1 MVAGLRDPLVGAR
14 HHNKQMQKQQPSLEQ
29 KGGCLSLENLQLIL
43 ALSISFNVLWWPPRG
58 AHLLDPVR
66 HGAWVEWFN
75 LFDPLC
81 LSGICGAQPNAARPQ
96 RGLFPWH
103 SYTQLNKH
111 SLDDTQHSH
120 LRYWSPQK
128 PSIYTWRQNA
138 SPRFSRIESS
148 SDVVWEA
155 KAAKATAKTG
165 AGCDSKQGS
174 HDLIG
179 ILFSDVCLS
188 CDTPLLALLNMIMDM
203 DNYIWIHLI
212 LDTNTITV
220 VFPVFLQ
227 CILKDALIRI
237 SFHIND
243 QSQTDQ
249 LLQAKSTN
257 LQRLQQETGVLAV
270 KRLNQVFS
278 ASLWYCSLWWTR
290 IDHGPA

>member
-1 MVAGLRDPLVGAR
+1 MISRCEARWSWFHEHLESPPYGCWSQGSIGRSQTPQQANAKAAAKSGA
-14 HHNKQMQKQQPSLEQ
+14 
-29 KGGCLSLENLQLIL
+29 KGWLPEFGKSPTD
-43 ALSISFNVLWWPPRG
+43 SGTFNVLWWPPRG

-103 SYTQLNKH
+103 SDTQLNKH

-138 SPRFSRIESS
+138 SPRFSRSS

-212 LDTNTITV
+212 LDTNTI
-220 VFPVFLQ
+220 
-227 CILKDALIRI
+227 I
-237 SFHIND
+237 
-243 QSQTDQ
+243 
-249 LLQAKSTN
+249 
-257 LQRLQQETGVLAV
+257 
-270 KRLNQVFS
+270 
-278 ASLWYCSLWWTR
+278 
-290 IDHGPA
+290 

>member
-1 MVAGLRDPLVGAR
+1 MSCDGHP
-14 HHNKQMQKQQPSLEQ
+14 E
-29 KGGCLSLENLQLIL
+29 
-43 ALSISFNVLWWPPRG
+43 
-58 AHLLDPVR
+58 AHTSWIQWGMEL
-66 HGAWVEWFN
+66 G
-75 LFDPLC
+75 
-81 LSGICGAQPNAARPQ
+81 LSGSTCSIPCVCQGSVGRSQTPQ
-96 RGLFPWH
+96 DRKEACSH
-103 SYTQLNKH
+103 DSYTQLNKH